1 VHHDGERFASIL
13 YKAILELGEPGDDF
27 EKKSLMAEWVTD
39 YHIEKNVSGVVLCVG
54 CHDGEHGSESL

>member
-1 VHHDGERFASIL
+1 L

-39 YHIEKNVSGVVLCVG
+39 YHVERNIPGIPLCIP
-54 CHDGEHGSESL
+54 CHDSLHAVEEVV